1 MFGFTIR
8 LGSAFV
14 KLAGSSLSSFDG
26 SFADPEITLP
36 EYVVS
41 PASNFSPVFSSTKT
55 PLTYAAPSKGVNA
68 FAKFSNALL
77 PLVSSSGSGSGG
89 GGAAADAEGKA
100 PVASVAVVAGVA
112 VTGGGAG
119 LSSSLDDGAGLSLLG
134 SFADPEITLPVEVV
148 PPASMVSPVAS
159 STRLPFT

>member
-26 SFADPEITLP
+26 SFAEPEITLP

-41 PASNFSPVFSSTKT
+41 PASSFSPVFSSTKT
-55 PLTYAAPSKGVNA
+55 PLTYAAPSKGVNT

-77 PLVSSSGSGSGG
+77 PLVSSTGSGSGRV
-89 GGAAADAEGKA
+89 ADAEGKA
-100 PVASVAVVAGVA
+100 PVSSIAVVA
-112 VTGGGAG
+112 VTG
-119 LSSSLDDGAGLSLLG
+119 LSSSSLDDGAGLSLLG
-134 SFADPEITLPVEVV
+134 SFAEPEITLPVDVV